1 MLATMDTQVLINGLI
16 SYLCFIPLLTFHEF
30 AHAWVAWK
38 CGDPTARDQGRVTL
52 NPISHMEVVG
62 TVVLPLMSVFLGATA
77 AAGLSAFIIGWGRPV
92 PVNLSNLSKPRLHDT
107 LIALAGPA
115 MNVLLAI
122 IIVGVGRIAGLLG
135 AGEVVEMANR
145 MAVISLFLCFFN
157 LLPIPP
163 LDGSHVVK
171 NLIQMKHETYWKLC
185 QWGFLAV
192 IIAWQI
198 PVVRGMVVLATVLC
212 LDFIRF
218 AYALPPFRGF

>member
-1 MLATMDTQVLINGLI
+1 MLGVMNTQVLIDGLI

-38 CGDPTARDQGRVTL
+38 CGDHTARDQGRVTL
-52 NPISHMEVVG
+52 NPISHIDPIG
-62 TVVLPLMSVFLGATA
+62 TVALPLISVFLGATA
-77 AAGLSAFIIGWGRPV
+77 AAGLSTFIIGWGRPV
-92 PVNLSNLSKPRLHDT
+92 PVNLSNLSKPRWHDT

-122 IIVGVGRIAGLLG
+122 GIVGIGRIAGLLG
-135 AGEVVEMANR
+135 AGEIVEMANR
-145 MAVISLFLCFFN
+145 MALLSLFLCFFN

-171 NLIQMKHETYWKLC
+171 NLIKMKHETYWKLC
-185 QWGFLAV
+185 QWGFIAV

-198 PVVRGMVVLATVLC
+198 PMVRIAVGLSTVLC
-212 LDFIRF
+212 FDVIRF